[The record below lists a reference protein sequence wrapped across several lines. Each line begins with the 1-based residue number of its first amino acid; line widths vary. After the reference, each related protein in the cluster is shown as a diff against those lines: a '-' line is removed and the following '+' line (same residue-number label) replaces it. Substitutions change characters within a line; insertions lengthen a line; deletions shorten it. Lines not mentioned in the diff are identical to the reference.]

1 VGRIGACGATVPEVM
16 YQRGLRPRV
25 SGRPP
30 SALWLSP
37 QRVTVGCGVL
47 AVSQRLP
54 VRGTHRPWF
63 LARTTTALGIFSLF
77 QHQSRGTRGALSRP
91 TRTHIDQLRPTINSE
106 KLSEEGSMEHPLQ
119 RTPTVGKDRSEDVE
133 EFDAIIIGAGVTGLY
148 ALYRLR

>member
-1 VGRIGACGATVPEVM
+1 MGSIGACGATVPEVM

-37 QRVTVGCGVL
+37 QRVAVGCGVL

-63 LARTTTALGIFSLF
+63 LARTTTSCHVSLCVARKNRLKRWESSPYFSINLVALEEPY
-77 QHQSRGTRGALSRP
+77 RGLRG
-91 TRTHIDQLRPTINSE
+91 HI
-106 KLSEEGSMEHPLQ
+106 
-119 RTPTVGKDRSEDVE
+119 
-133 EFDAIIIGAGVTGLY
+133 
-148 ALYRLR
+148 